1 MKVKV
6 VGIQKIDYTNKV
18 GRHVTGVNL
27 HAMYTD
33 NRTDGYSVD
42 KFYLASDFPNL
53 NLVKVNSDV
62 DVYFN
67 QYGKVDFLVV
77 GK

>member
-6 VGIQKIDYTNKV
+6 VGIQKIDYTNKA
-18 GRHVTGVNL
+18 GRHVSGVNL

-33 NRTDGYSVD
+33 NRTDGYAVD

-53 NLVKVNSDV
+53 DQVKVNADV

-77 GK
+77 SK

>member
-1 MKVKV
+1 MKIKV
-6 VGIQKIDYTNKV
+6 VGIQNIDYINKA
-18 GRHVTGVNL
+18 GRHVSGVNI

-33 NRTDGYSVD
+33 NRTEGYAVD
-42 KFYLASDFPNL
+42 KFYLPADFPNL
-53 NLVKVNSDV
+53 ENVKINSDV

-77 GK
+77 AK